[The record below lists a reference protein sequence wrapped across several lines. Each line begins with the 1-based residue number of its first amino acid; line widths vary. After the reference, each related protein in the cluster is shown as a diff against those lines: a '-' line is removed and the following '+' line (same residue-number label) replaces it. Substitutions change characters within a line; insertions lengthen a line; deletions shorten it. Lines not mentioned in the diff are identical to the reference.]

1 MTQHW
6 RETVIEMVEEEW
18 HHEEIKKKEEGEEKE
33 EKEEKEEGEKKEEEK
48 EEKEGSKVVEA
59 SSGGKSE
66 LENDSMEA
74 TVQRVG
80 DEMQCIA
87 GNACQGAG
95 KRGRFE
101 GEVAIGAEVL

>member
-18 HHEEIKKKEEGEEKE
+18 HHEEI
-33 EKEEKEEGEKKEEEK
+33 EK
-48 EEKEGSKVVEA
+48 EEKEGRKVVVA
-59 SSGGKSE
+59 SGGKSE
-66 LENDSMEA
+66 VENDSMEA

-87 GNACQGAG
+87 DNVYQGAG

-101 GEVAIGAEVL
+101 GEVATGAEVLWIRDKQLDLAQGFK

>member
-18 HHEEIKKKEEGEEKE
+18 NHEEIEKKEEKEEGEEKE
-33 EKEEKEEGEKKEEEK
+33 EKEGR
-48 EEKEGSKVVEA
+48 KVVVA
-59 SSGGKSE
+59 SGGKSE

-80 DEMQCIA
+80 DEMQCTA
-87 GNACQGAG
+87 GNVCQGAG
-95 KRGRFE
+95 KRGRSE
-101 GEVAIGAEVL
+101 GEVATGAEVL

>member
-1 MTQHW
+1 MVYTVTQHW

-18 HHEEIKKKEEGEEKE
+18 HHEKKEEGEEKE
-33 EKEEKEEGEKKEEEK
+33 EKEEKEGR
-48 EEKEGSKVVEA
+48 KVVVA
-59 SSGGKSE
+59 SGGKSE

-87 GNACQGAG
+87 GNVCQGVG

-101 GEVAIGAEVL
+101 GEMATGAEVL

>member
-18 HHEEIKKKEEGEEKE
+18 HHEEIEKE
-33 EKEEKEEGEKKEEEK
+33 EEEGRE
-48 EEKEGSKVVEA
+48 VVVA
-59 SSGGKSE
+59 SGGKSE
-66 LENDSMEA
+66 SENDSMEA

-87 GNACQGAG
+87 GNVCQGAG

-101 GEVAIGAEVL
+101 GEVATGAEVL

>member
-33 EKEEKEEGEKKEEEK
+33 EKEEKEEGEKKEEG
-48 EEKEGSKVVEA
+48 EGRKVVVA
-59 SSGGKSE
+59 SGGTSE

-80 DEMQCIA
+80 DEMQ
-87 GNACQGAG
+87 
-95 KRGRFE
+95 
-101 GEVAIGAEVL
+101 

>member
-18 HHEEIKKKEEGEEKE
+18 HHEEIEKE
-33 EKEEKEEGEKKEEEK
+33 EEEGEK
-48 EEKEGSKVVEA
+48 VVVA
-59 SSGGKSE
+59 SGGKSE
-66 LENDSMEA
+66 SENDSMEA

-80 DEMQCIA
+80 DEMQCTA
-87 GNACQGAG
+87 GNVCQGAG

-101 GEVAIGAEVL
+101 GEVATGAEVL

>member
-18 HHEEIKKKEEGEEKE
+18 HHKEIEKE
-33 EKEEKEEGEKKEEEK
+33 EEEGRE
-48 EEKEGSKVVEA
+48 VVVA
-59 SSGGKSE
+59 SGGKSE
-66 LENDSMEA
+66 SENDSMEA

-87 GNACQGAG
+87 GNVCQGAG

-101 GEVAIGAEVL
+101 GEVATGAEVL

>member
-18 HHEEIKKKEEGEEKE
+18 HHEEIEKKEEGEEKE
-33 EKEEKEEGEKKEEEK
+33 GR
-48 EEKEGSKVVEA
+48 KVVDA
-59 SSGGKSE
+59 SGGKSE

-80 DEMQCIA
+80 DEMQCIVY
-87 GNACQGAG
+87 Q
-95 KRGRFE
+95 
-101 GEVAIGAEVL
+101 

>member
-18 HHEEIKKKEEGEEKE
+18 HHEEI
-33 EKEEKEEGEKKEEEK
+33 EKKEEE
-48 EEKEGSKVVEA
+48 GRKVVVA
-59 SSGGKSE
+59 SGGKSE
-66 LENDSMEA
+66 SENDSMEA

-87 GNACQGAG
+87 GNVCQGVG

-101 GEVAIGAEVL
+101 GEVATGAEVL